1 MKTRKGSSRAEKPS
15 NDEED
20 ASSDENVKVT
30 SKKSAKKSA
39 KRKNVKLPLM
49 ELTKNDSSPRWLSK
63 CQAGEDIVPDV
74 LSRIFGEIASRI
86 EESEGVQIGSDQER
100 MALVR
105 ANTAQNVVDER
116 SRKCGGC

>member
-49 ELTKNDSSPRWLSK
+49 ELTKNDSAPRWLSK
-63 CQAGEDIVPDV
+63 SPRGGAERGI
-74 LSRIFGEIASRI
+74 
-86 EESEGVQIGSDQER
+86 QI
-100 MALVR
+100 
-105 ANTAQNVVDER
+105 
-116 SRKCGGC
+116 

>member
-20 ASSDENVKVT
+20 ASSDESVKVT

-49 ELTKNDSSPRWLSK
+49 ELTKNDSAPRLLSK
-63 CQAGEDIVPDV
+63 CQAGEDIVPDA
-74 LSRIFGEIASRI
+74 LSRTWETQADWPGLGCYAHKAREIR
-86 EESEGVQIGSDQER
+86 
-100 MALVR
+100 
-105 ANTAQNVVDER
+105 
-116 SRKCGGC
+116 